1 MRYLLFLS
9 VLIGGVCGKNLA
21 QAPTE
26 KKLLW
31 EITGKNISTPSYL
44 YGTIHVLC
52 PQDLVVTEQI
62 KQKFEATQQ
71 LYLELDFDDPS
82 MMRIMQQNMLMKD
95 GNQLKKLLTEAEY
108 DSVAGYFKAK
118 MGMDLAMMGGV
129 KPFMTMSMLIPSM
142 MGCQPASWEMSLVQM
157 AQKKKAEVLGLET
170 VEEQLA
176 VFDRIPYAEQAQML
190 LKYITDVDKNKAE
203 TARMIEAYKSQDLG
217 ALEKLIQESPDMANH
232 VDILLKE
239 RNQKWVPKIKKI
251 VAEKPTFFAVG
262 AGHLAGQFGVISLL
276 RQAGYEVKAVF

>member
-62 KQKFEATQQ
+62 KQKFDATQQ

-82 MMRIMQQNMLMKD
+82 IPKTFHQTTRKS
-95 GNQLKKLLTEAEY
+95 ES
-108 DSVAGYFKAK
+108 SVGDAP
-118 MGMDLAMMGGV
+118 L
-129 KPFMTMSMLIPSM
+129 
-142 MGCQPASWEMSLVQM
+142 W
-157 AQKKKAEVLGLET
+157 
-170 VEEQLA
+170 
-176 VFDRIPYAEQAQML
+176 VFGSS
-190 LKYITDVDKNKAE
+190 
-203 TARMIEAYKSQDLG
+203 ARK
-217 ALEKLIQESPDMANH
+217 
-232 VDILLKE
+232 
-239 RNQKWVPKIKKI
+239 
-251 VAEKPTFFAVG
+251 
-262 AGHLAGQFGVISLL
+262 
-276 RQAGYEVKAVF
+276 